1 MNYNDRNLIPAWAQE
16 QGPVIIATVLILA
29 MIVCGVM
36 FFMGW
41 L

>member
-1 MNYNDRNLIPAWAQE
+1 MDERIKPPSWTEE

-41 L
+41 QI